1 MISSLQTDLS
11 IFLTEQIFQ
20 LKIKNY
26 ELKIFEMKENIIQQ
40 KSFAFAIRMVELFK
54 YLQNEKK
61 EFVLSKQILRSG
73 TSIGA
78 NIEESIGGAS
88 DKDFLHKLTISYK
101 EARETIY
108 WLKLLHATHY
118 ISEKEFNSLHNDAE
132 EICKILGKIQITLK
146 SRNS

>member
-1 MISSLQTDLS
+1 
-11 IFLTEQIFQ
+11 
-20 LKIKNY
+20 
-26 ELKIFEMKENIIQQ
+26 MKENIIQQ
-40 KSFAFAIRMVELFK
+40 KSFAFAIRIVELFK

-88 DKDFLHKLTISYK
+88 DKDFLYKLTISYK

-108 WLKLLHATHY
+108 WLKLLHATQY

-132 EICKILGKIQITLK
+132 EICKILAKIQITLK

>member
-1 MISSLQTDLS
+1 
-11 IFLTEQIFQ
+11 
-20 LKIKNY
+20 
-26 ELKIFEMKENIIQQ
+26 MKENIIQQ
-40 KSFAFAIRMVELFK
+40 KSFAFAIRIVELFK